1 MSEPV
6 NARRYVSPL
15 RKQQAA
21 STRTRIA
28 AAAGQLF
35 AARGFVPTSI
45 EQIAEAAGVARPTVY
60 TSFNGKAAI
69 LKAALDLRFSGDD
82 APMPVSQRPWFR
94 RVLESKDQ
102 HQMLEEY
109 AGVCRSISERVGDL
123 YEAVRNAVGADPE
136 IARLHQ
142 DLKDQRHDG
151 ARVVID
157 ALTQLRA
164 LRDGM
169 ERDTATDLL
178 WYLNDPAAWTALVT
192 DRGWKP
198 HDYQRWLAR
207 TMQETLLA

>member
-1 MSEPV
+1 MSESV
-6 NARRYVSPL
+6 NTHRYRSPL

-45 EQIAEAAGVARPTVY
+45 EQIAQAAGVARPTIY

-69 LKAALDLRFSGDD
+69 LKASLDLRLAGDD
-82 APMPVSQRPWFR
+82 APLPVSQRPWFR
-94 RVLESKDQ
+94 RVLESKNQ

-123 YEAVRNAVGADPE
+123 YEAVRNAVGADPD

-142 DLKDQRHDG
+142 DLKGQRHDG

-157 ALTQLRA
+157 ALTELGA
-164 LRDGM
+164 LRDDMDPG
-169 ERDTATDLL
+169 TATDLL
-178 WYLNDPAAWTALVT
+178 WYLNDPATWTALVR

-198 HDYQRWLAR
+198 LDYERWLAR